1 MEYINIVLGAN
12 IRKYRTM
19 RRMTLADLAEV
30 SGVSKSM
37 LGQIERGDANPSISM
52 IWKIANG
59 LQVTFSTLI
68 TEASPSTGVID
79 KADVSVLKSDDG
91 LLENIPFFP
100 FNAQRNFEMYEIILQ
115 PGGYLDGDEHPPRTQ
130 EFIIVFDGALCM
142 ENGGESHVIR
152 RDQAYQFLADSPH
165 RYSNVGA
172 EETRFALVL
181 FYPEAPC

>member
-79 KADVSVLKSDDG
+79 KADVSVLRSDDA

-142 ENGGESHVIR
+142 ENGGESRVIR

-165 RYSNVGA
+165 RYSNVGS
-172 EETRFALVL
+172 EVTRFALVL
-181 FYPEAPC
+181 FYPEASC

>member
-1 MEYINIVLGAN
+1 
-12 IRKYRTM
+12 M

-79 KADVSVLKSDDG
+79 KADVSVLRSDDG

-130 EFIIVFDGALCM
+130 EFIIVFDWALCM

-165 RYSNVGA
+165 RYSNVGS
-172 EETRFALVL
+172 EVTRFALVL
-181 FYPEAPC
+181 FYPEASC

>member
-1 MEYINIVLGAN
+1 MELNRAVAENIKR
-12 IRKYRTM
+12 IRKQQKLSLERTAA
-19 RRMTLADLAEV
+19 L
-30 SGVSKSM
+30 SGVSRSM

-79 KADVSVLKSDDG
+79 KADVSVLRSDDG

-152 RDQAYQFLADSPH
+152 RDQAYQFLADSSH
-165 RYSNVGA
+165 RYSNVGS
-172 EETRFALVL
+172 EVTRFALVL
-181 FYPEAPC
+181 FYPEASC